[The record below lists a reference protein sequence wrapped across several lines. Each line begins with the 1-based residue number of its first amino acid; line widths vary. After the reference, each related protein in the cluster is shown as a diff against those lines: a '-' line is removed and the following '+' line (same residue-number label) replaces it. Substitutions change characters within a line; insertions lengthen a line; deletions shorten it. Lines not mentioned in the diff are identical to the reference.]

1 MKTLAKLA
9 ILLLAGT
16 SLAGCQE
23 EENSPQLPPRP
34 VLSVVAQ
41 PEPSLSLSLSGT
53 VEARVETE
61 FGFRILGRIVA
72 RNVHTGDLV
81 KKGDVLAALDPLA
94 LELAVKSAQS
104 DLANSEAQLANAI
117 TTEQRQKTLFERQSG
132 AKAAYETAELER
144 KTAEAAVAKAKAN
157 LSKAQEQLGYSR
169 LVAEFDGV
177 VTSTSAEIGQVVAA
191 GQAIATVARPEVRD
205 AVIDVP
211 ETIGANLKP
220 GAPFEVALQL
230 DPTVRAQ
237 AVVRE
242 IAPQADAITR
252 TYRTKLA
259 LIDPPEVM
267 RLGSVITATSSDRS
281 TPVIRLP
288 GSAIKTGEGGT
299 LVWIVDETS
308 STVTSR
314 TVTID
319 GDPSSGGSVAVI
331 SGVEAGDR
339 VVTAG
344 VNSLEEGQTIRVDQE
359 MSK

>member
-9 ILLLAGT
+9 VLLLAGT
-16 SLAGCQE
+16 GLAACQE
-23 EENSPQLPPRP
+23 EQKAEEATPRP

-41 PEPSLSLSLSGT
+41 LEPATPLSLSGT

-72 RNVHTGDLV
+72 RNVQTGDLV
-81 KKGDVLAALDPLA
+81 KKGDILAAIDPLA

-117 TTEQRQKTLFERQSG
+117 TTEQRQRTLFERQSG
-132 AKAAYETAELER
+132 AKAVYETAELER
-144 KTAEAAVAKAKAN
+144 KTAEAAVAKARAN
-157 LSKAQEQLGYSR
+157 LNKAIEQLGYSR

-177 VTSTSAEIGQVVAA
+177 VTSTSAEIGQVVSA
-191 GQAIATVARPEVRD
+191 GQTVATVARPEERD

-211 ETIGANLKP
+211 EALGAGLQV

-230 DPTVRAQ
+230 DPTLRSK

-252 TYRTKLA
+252 TYRTKLT
-259 LIDPPEVM
+259 LVDPPEVM
-267 RLGSVITATSSDRS
+267 RLGSVITATSSDGKA
-281 TPVIRLP
+281 PVIRLP
-288 GSAIKTGEGGT
+288 ASAIRTKDGRTS
-299 LVWIVDETS
+299 VWIVDG
-308 STVTSR
+308 STRSVASR
-314 TVTID
+314 PVIID
-319 GDPSSGGSVAVI
+319 GAPSAAGGIAVV
-331 SGVEAGDR
+331 SGVEAGER
-339 VVTAG
+339 IVTAG

-359 MSK
+359 MTK